1 MMVYMPLLH
10 NSFAGSSALS
20 SGTYDTDSSTL
31 TLVFTS
37 GRDYTFENVPEHVW
51 NGLCAARSAGAYF
64 AEQIK
69 GRY

>member
-1 MMVYMPLLH
+1 MPLLTQ
-10 NSFAGSSALS
+10 SFASTAIARGS
-20 SGTYDTDSSTL
+20 YDTDTQTL
-31 TLVFTS
+31 ELVFVS

-51 NGLCAARSAGAYF
+51 DGLVSARSAGQFF